1 MGCGSHHM
9 HSHSRQSQPYS
20 VEQPRDSWREILK
33 ERLARGEITTEEYRR
48 MVQVLRGDSPPGS
61 LGDEMDD
68 LGPVQ
73 L

>member
-9 HSHSRQSQPYS
+9 HGHSRRSQPYG
-20 VEQPRDSWREILK
+20 VEQPRDSWRKILK

-48 MVQVLRGDSPPGS
+48 MIQVLRGDSPSGS
-61 LGDEMDD
+61 LGDGTDD